1 MTALQQILSGAG
13 IVAQES
19 PLRRSNRV
27 LRPARTPVG
36 AVVAFALTA
45 GLGLTTAEVVSAL
58 LGRPLGWLPVSE
70 LLEFAAHRAWADLS
84 LPALLTAAAGA
95 VLLLLASVPG
105 RSRLVPVE
113 TSDPLIVIGITRVGL
128 RRTLRAVAQE
138 VEGVKRARVRLRR
151 RTIEVRVFT
160 GPESSGSMLR
170 QVGSAVGDRL
180 ASVGTLAAAEVIV
193 RLRRRGL

>member
-19 PLRRSNRV
+19 PLRRSGRV
-27 LRPARTPVG
+27 LRPARTPAG
-36 AVVAFALTA
+36 AVVAFAVTA
-45 GLGLTTAEVVSAL
+45 GLGLTTAEVVCAL
-58 LGRPLGWLPVSE
+58 LGRPLGWLPVSD
-70 LLEFAAHRAWADLS
+70 LLEFAAHHGWADLS

-95 VLLLLASVPG
+95 VLLLLAAVPG

-138 VEGVKRARVRLRR
+138 VEGVERARVRLRR
-151 RTIEVRVFT
+151 RTIEVRVIT

>member
-1 MTALQQILSGAG
+1 MTTLQQILSGAG

-19 PLRRSNRV
+19 PLRRSSRV
-27 LRPARTPVG
+27 LRPARTPAG

-45 GLGLTTAEVVSAL
+45 GLGLCAAEVVSAL
-58 LGRPLGWLPVSE
+58 LGRPLGWLPVSG
-70 LLEFAAHRAWADLS
+70 LLDLAAHRAWWELS
-84 LPALLTAAAGA
+84 LPALLTGVVGV
-95 VLLLLASVPG
+95 VLLLLAALPG

-138 VEGVKRARVRLRR
+138 VDGVERARVRLRR
-151 RTIEVRVFT
+151 RTIEVRVIT

-170 QVGSAVGDRL
+170 QVGIAVGDRL
-180 ASVGTLAAAEVIV
+180 AAVGTLAGPEVIV